1 MRILIANDNKN
12 AHSFIRSAFSKAL
25 AVSGHETILW
35 NTWQKPV
42 YDAFDEANPDL
53 FFGQG
58 YNLTPAFVKCIEE
71 RPDMSLVLRVSDWSK
86 FNDELDKTV
95 YPVLTASKKEI
106 QFMKHIQTLPNKLVV
121 HTHHCKE
128 YLEQTHRRW
137 IENGFN
143 LYAFENFGDIFEYTN
158 GKYVEE
164 YKCDLVYLSGYWSYK
179 AKTIDKYILPLCN
192 PNKNYNIRIFG
203 NSPTPSSKY
212 CGQLNENNV
221 KDICKS
227 AKINLSCH
235 EPHSLDFGYDATT
248 KYVNLALNKSFFIS
262 DYVEGEKNRLVD
274 GIFCKTP
281 EEYFNQID
289 YFLTQKQRR
298 QDIVNILY
306 NITLTNHTAF
316 ERMIDIFNQLNL
328 PIRELQDGKKLV
340 IKKKN
345 L

>member
-121 HTHHCKE
+121 HSHHHENWIKETH
-128 YLEQTHRRW
+128 
-137 IENGFN
+137 ENWLTDGFD
-143 LYAFENFGDIFEYTN
+143 LYSFKNFADLFEYTN
-158 GKYVEE
+158 GE
-164 YKCDLVYLSGYWSYK
+164 YQKELECDLSFIGGYWGYK
-179 AKTIDKYILPLCN
+179 AQNLDKYIMPLCE
-192 PNKNYNIRIFG
+192 PDRNYKIRIFG
-203 NSPTPSSKY
+203 NQHWATAKY
-212 CGQLNENNV
+212 CGFLPDEQAKHIL
-221 KDICKS
+221 KS
-227 AKINLSCH
+227 TKVCLSVH
-235 EPHSLDFGYDATT
+235 EPHSTKLGYDIVTRP
-248 KYVNLALNKSFFIS
+248 YNLMINKCFFVS
-262 DYVEGEKNRLVD
+262 DYVEGLKIDFPECITAKN
-274 GIFCKTP
+274 P
-281 EEYFNQID
+281 EEYEKLIQYYLNNQAEKNNID
-289 YFLTQKQRR
+289 
-298 QDIVNILY
+298 ILY
-306 NITLTNHTAF
+306 KRVLEKHTAF
-316 ERMIDIFNQLNL
+316 ERLVDIFNKLNL
-328 PIRELQDGKKLV
+328 DTKSLINGKQIV
-340 IKKKN
+340 TEKKN